1 MNLLSLAGISTLA
14 SLHKREILALV
25 ELFLRLN
32 LLLAPNIKAKA
43 TTDLIIGALAT
54 LSFFWF
60 ACDKI
65 CGWSRLILILGL
77 SLPKELPRW
86 AFLESILQ
94 KSVSCG
100 DHSLSLLVK
109 VLRIVIETDVTVGRI
124 LLLLASFST
133 VRILEVLHVLERVVN
148 CRNDWRPRCHCSW
161 VLWRQDVVLA
171 WASSIICWSWSLIA
185 CRAVPLSALRRN
197 LSAPLLVS

>member
-65 CGWSRLILILGL
+65 CG
-77 SLPKELPRW
+77 
-86 AFLESILQ
+86 
-94 KSVSCG
+94 
-100 DHSLSLLVK
+100 
-109 VLRIVIETDVTVGRI
+109 
-124 LLLLASFST
+124 
-133 VRILEVLHVLERVVN
+133 
-148 CRNDWRPRCHCSW
+148 
-161 VLWRQDVVLA
+161 
-171 WASSIICWSWSLIA
+171 
-185 CRAVPLSALRRN
+185 
-197 LSAPLLVS
+197 